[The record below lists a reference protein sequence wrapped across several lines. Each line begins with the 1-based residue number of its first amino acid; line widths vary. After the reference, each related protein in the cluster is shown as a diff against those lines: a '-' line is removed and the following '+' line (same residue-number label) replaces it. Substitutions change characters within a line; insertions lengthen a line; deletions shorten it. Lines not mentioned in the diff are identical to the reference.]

1 MPEAPNPVPAI
12 EPPVPPAQDWAAANE
27 TPRGPER
34 APVGEKPLDPS
45 LILLF
50 AKQIVLGCAVVGTAF
65 AGLALVGPLALHFLL
80 QSDATR
86 SAEMERYIL
95 ATGTSIMSV
104 VTVVIPPLITLVL
117 GFYFGRK
124 HNQ

>member
-1 MPEAPNPVPAI
+1 MPDDPIPAPAS
-12 EPPVPPAQDWAAANE
+12 ETPVPPAQDWAANE
-27 TPRGPER
+27 TPQGPEK
-34 APVGEKPLDPS
+34 APVGEKSLDPG

-65 AGLALVGPLALHFLL
+65 AVLALVGPLALHALL
-80 QSDATR
+80 PPDASGT
-86 SAEMERYIL
+86 AEMERYIL
-95 ATGTSIMSV
+95 STGTSILSV
-104 VTVVIPPLITLVL
+104 VTVVIPPIITLVL